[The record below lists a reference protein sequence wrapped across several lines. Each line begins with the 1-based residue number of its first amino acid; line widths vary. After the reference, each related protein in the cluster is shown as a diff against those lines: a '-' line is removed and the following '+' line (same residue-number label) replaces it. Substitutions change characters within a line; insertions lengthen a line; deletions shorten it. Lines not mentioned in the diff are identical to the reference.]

1 MKREHLLL
9 LKGKV
14 EEIEDKIA
22 DLKALL
28 SLIEAWEKGGEMKNN
43 SEHKLQYKVHKRDSW

>member
-1 MKREHLLL
+1 VWNGARKMKREHLLL
-9 LKGKV
+9 VKGKI

-28 SLIEAWEKGGEMKNN
+28 SLIEAWEKKNGKSRGG
-43 SEHKLQYKVHKRDSW
+43 D

>member
-9 LKGKV
+9 LKGKI
-14 EEIEDKIA
+14 EEIEEKIA

-28 SLIEAWEKGGEMKNN
+28 SLIEVWEEKEKKN
-43 SEHKLQYKVHKRDSW
+43 EE

>member
-9 LKGKV
+9 LKGKI
-14 EEIEDKIA
+14 EEIEEKIA

-28 SLIEAWEKGGEMKNN
+28 SLIEAWEE
-43 SEHKLQYKVHKRDSW
+43 KRRGNEQE